1 MTIVISMAGL
11 SLRFIT
17 AGFTLPKYMLYVG
30 NKSLFNLAV
39 RGFSNYFE
47 NCKFLFIARDLF
59 ETKVFV
65 EKECELLGIKSFE
78 IIILESPTSGQAE
91 TVFLGLNKSDTK
103 KDEPITIFNIDTFRP
118 NFIFPENMN
127 EWDGYLEVFKG
138 EGTNW
143 SYAKTETSE
152 STKVIETAEKL
163 QISNY
168 CSTGLYYFKSASLFN
183 DAFQSLNSIFL
194 RENSK
199 EQYVAPLYNI
209 LIKQKKNIQIH
220 LIEKGEVE
228 FCGVPDEYYAYL
240 KQQIIR

>member
-1 MTIVISMAGL
+1 MAGL

-103 KDEPITIFNIDTFRP
+103 KEEPIQYSILTRL
-118 NFIFPENMN
+118 
-127 EWDGYLEVFKG
+127 GL
-138 EGTNW
+138 
-143 SYAKTETSE
+143 
-152 STKVIETAEKL
+152 
-163 QISNY
+163 IS
-168 CSTGLYYFKSASLFN
+168 FSLK
-183 DAFQSLNSIFL
+183 I
-194 RENSK
+194 
-199 EQYVAPLYNI
+199 
-209 LIKQKKNIQIH
+209 
-220 LIEKGEVE
+220 
-228 FCGVPDEYYAYL
+228 
-240 KQQIIR
+240 